1 MLPQYGRT
9 RGGLHF
15 RVFGFPVRVD
25 PFFFFI
31 VLALGFSTHATVGG
45 IVAWFAVVFV
55 SILIHELGHAFAARA
70 VGSDAIGI
78 ELQSMGG
85 LTAYRPRRSLSRLEQ
100 IGVSLAGPFSGF
112 ALGTAALVLA
122 YILDVSTTRSGDNV
136 VLFDLLWVNFGWGL
150 FNLLPVLPLDGGT
163 VMQNLLPGN
172 EVVRGRRA
180 AMVSIVI
187 LVVAAAISIRMNFFF
202 GVIYAGLLGAFNI
215 AALSRG
221 SGARV
226 STGMGADT
234 AAAAFDRLDR
244 GDLTV
249 LPALGEVARNAPT
262 SETRS
267 LVKSRIVESLVRQG
281 RTPEARAVLSSFPGQ
296 TGPSLYALVDTVEG
310 MPHGLA
316 MLDEQL
322 SRSADVTTARH
333 AILGRVLTHRASE
346 VPALFTALPPAARS
360 LDALREAQYLAHVR
374 GDHRDAAI
382 IGEQIVQQYP
392 QAADAWIMYN
402 TACSWARA
410 GDVER
415 AFAWLT
421 HAVDSGWSDLNQL
434 STDHDLSALWNDAR
448 FHALRARLGG

>member
-1 MLPQYGRT
+1 
-9 RGGLHF
+9 
-15 RVFGFPVRVD
+15 VRVD

-31 VLALGFSTHATVGG
+31 VIALGFSTHATVGG
-45 IVAWFAVVFV
+45 MVAWFAVVFV

-70 VGSDAIGI
+70 VGSDSIGI

-122 YILDVSTTRSGDNV
+122 NILDVSTTRSGDNV

-172 EVVRGRRA
+172 EAVRGRRA
-180 AMVSIVI
+180 AMVSIAI
-187 LVVAAAISIRMNFFF
+187 LVVAAVISIRMNFFF

-215 AALSRG
+215 AALTRG
-221 SGARV
+221 SGAPARND
-226 STGMGADT
+226 GGAT
-234 AAAAFDRLDR
+234 AAAAFDQLDR

-249 LPALGEVARNAPT
+249 LPALGELARNAPT

-267 LVKSRIVESLVRQG
+267 VVKSRVVESLVRQG

-310 MPHGLA
+310 VPHGLA

-322 SRSADVTTARH
+322 SRSADATTARH

-346 VPALFTALPPAARS
+346 VPALFTALPATARS

-374 GDHRDAAI
+374 GDFRDAAI

-434 STDHDLSALWNDAR
+434 SSDHDLAALWNDAR
-448 FHALRARLGG
+448 FHQLRARLGG

>member
-1 MLPQYGRT
+1 MLPQYGRA

-31 VLALGFSTHATVGG
+31 VIALGFSTHATVGG
-45 IVAWFAVVFV
+45 MVAWFAVVFV

-70 VGSDAIGI
+70 VGSDSIGI

-122 YILDVSTTRSGDNV
+122 NILDVSTTRSGDNV

-172 EVVRGRRA
+172 EAVRGRRA
-180 AMVSIVI
+180 AMVSIAI
-187 LVVAAAISIRMNFFF
+187 LVVAAVISIRMNFFF

-215 AALSRG
+215 AALTRS
-221 SGARV
+221 SGAPARNDA
-226 STGMGADT
+226 GDT

-249 LPALGEVARNAPT
+249 LPALGELARNAPN
-262 SETRS
+262 SETRAV
-267 LVKSRIVESLVRQG
+267 VKSRVVESLVRQG

-310 MPHGLA
+310 VPHGLA

-322 SRSADVTTARH
+322 SRSADATTARH

-346 VPALFTALPPAARS
+346 VPGLFTALPASARS

-374 GDHRDAAI
+374 GDFRDAAI

-434 STDHDLSALWNDAR
+434 SSDHDLAALWNDAR
-448 FHALRARLGG
+448 FHQLRARLGG

>member
-1 MLPQYGRT
+1 
-9 RGGLHF
+9 
-15 RVFGFPVRVD
+15 VRVD

-31 VLALGFSTHATVGG
+31 VIALGFSTHATVGG
-45 IVAWFAVVFV
+45 MVAWFAVVFV

-70 VGSDAIGI
+70 VGSDSIGI

-122 YILDVSTTRSGDNV
+122 NILDVSTTRSGDNV

-172 EVVRGRRA
+172 EAVRGRRA
-180 AMVSIVI
+180 AMVSIAI
-187 LVVAAAISIRMNFFF
+187 LVVAAVISIRMNFFF

-215 AALSRG
+215 AALTRG
-221 SGARV
+221 SGAPARND
-226 STGMGADT
+226 GGAT

-249 LPALGEVARNAPT
+249 LPALGELARNAPT

-267 LVKSRIVESLVRQG
+267 VVKSRVVESLVRQG

-310 MPHGLA
+310 VPHGLA

-322 SRSADVTTARH
+322 SRSADATTARH

-346 VPALFTALPPAARS
+346 VPALFTALPATARS

-374 GDHRDAAI
+374 GDFRDAAI

-434 STDHDLSALWNDAR
+434 SSDHDLAALWNDAR
-448 FHALRARLGG
+448 FHQLRARLGG

>member
-1 MLPQYGRT
+1 MLPQYGRA

-31 VLALGFSTHATVGG
+31 VIALGFSTHATVGG
-45 IVAWFAVVFV
+45 MVAWFAVVFV

-70 VGSDAIGI
+70 VGSDSIGI

-122 YILDVSTTRSGDNV
+122 NILDVSTTRSGDNV

-172 EVVRGRRA
+172 EAVRGRRA
-180 AMVSIVI
+180 AMVSIAI
-187 LVVAAAISIRMNFFF
+187 LVVAAVISIRMNFFF

-215 AALSRG
+215 AALTRG
-221 SGARV
+221 SGAPARND
-226 STGMGADT
+226 GGAT
-234 AAAAFDRLDR
+234 AAAAFDQLDR

-249 LPALGEVARNAPT
+249 LPALGELARNAPT

-267 LVKSRIVESLVRQG
+267 VVKSRVVESLVRQG
-281 RTPEARAVLSSFPGQ
+281 RTPEARAVLNSFPGQ

-310 MPHGLA
+310 VPHVCRRRHSPG
-316 MLDEQL
+316 
-322 SRSADVTTARH
+322 RSGGA
-333 AILGRVLTHRASE
+333 GRVGQPAPYRHRFRPGRGRA
-346 VPALFTALPPAARS
+346 
-360 LDALREAQYLAHVR
+360 DLRGVR
-374 GDHRDAAI
+374 GEGRCRGSA
-382 IGEQIVQQYP
+382 GLQTRRLL
-392 QAADAWIMYN
+392 QARPAE
-402 TACSWARA
+402 
-410 GDVER
+410 G
-415 AFAWLT
+415 
-421 HAVDSGWSDLNQL
+421 
-434 STDHDLSALWNDAR
+434 
-448 FHALRARLGG
+448 

>member
-1 MLPQYGRT
+1 M
-9 RGGLHF
+9 
-15 RVFGFPVRVD
+15 RVD

-31 VLALGFSTHATVGG
+31 VLALGFSTHTTVGG
-45 IVAWFAVVFV
+45 MVAWFAVVFV

-70 VGSDAIGI
+70 VGSDSIGI

-122 YILDVSTTRSGDNV
+122 NILDVSTTRSGDNV

-172 EVVRGRRA
+172 EAVRGRRA
-180 AMVSIVI
+180 AMVSIAI
-187 LVVAAAISIRMNFFF
+187 LAVAAVISIRMNFFF
-202 GVIYAGLLGAFNI
+202 GVIYAGLLGAFNF
-215 AALSRG
+215 AALTRG
-221 SGARV
+221 NVARARNE
-226 STGMGADT
+226 GADT
-234 AAAAFDRLDR
+234 AALAFDRLDR

-249 LPALGEVARNAPT
+249 LPALDEFTRNAPT
-262 SETRS
+262 SEMRS
-267 LVKSRIVESLVRQG
+267 LVKSRVVESLVRQG
-281 RTPEARAVLSSFPGQ
+281 RTPEARAVLNSFPGQ

-310 MPHGLA
+310 VPHGLA

-322 SRSADVTTARH
+322 SRSADATTARH
-333 AILGRVLTHRASE
+333 AILGRVLTHRANE
-346 VPALFTALPPAARS
+346 VPGLFTALPATARS
-360 LDALREAQYLAHVR
+360 LDALREAQYLAHLR
-374 GDHRDAAI
+374 GDFRDAAI

-410 GDVER
+410 GEVER

-448 FHALRARLGG
+448 FHQLRARLGG

>member
-1 MLPQYGRT
+1 MLPQYGRA

-31 VLALGFSTHATVGG
+31 VIALGFSTHATVGG
-45 IVAWFAVVFV
+45 MVAWFAVVFV

-70 VGSDAIGI
+70 VGSDSIGI

-112 ALGTAALVLA
+112 ALGTVVLVLA
-122 YILDVSTTRSGDNV
+122 NILDVSTTRSGDNV

-163 VMQNLLPGN
+163 VMQNMLPGN
-172 EVVRGRRA
+172 ELVRARRA
-180 AMVSIVI
+180 AMVSIAI
-187 LVVAAAISIRMNFFF
+187 LLIAAAISIRMEFYF
-202 GVIYAGLLGAFNI
+202 GLIYAGLLGAFNF

-221 SGARV
+221 RSVHVRTDG
-226 STGMGADT
+226 GDT
-234 AAAAFDRLDR
+234 AAAAFDQLDR

-249 LPALGEVARNAPT
+249 LPALGELARNAPT

-267 LVKSRIVESLVRQG
+267 IVKSRVVESLVRQG

-296 TGPSLYALVDTVEG
+296 AGPSLYALVDTVEG
-310 MPHGLA
+310 VPHGLA

-322 SRSADVTTARH
+322 SRSADATTARH

-346 VPALFTALPPAARS
+346 VPGLFTALPATARS

-374 GDHRDAAI
+374 GDFRDAAI

-434 STDHDLSALWNDAR
+434 SSDHDLASLWNDAR
-448 FHALRARLGG
+448 FHQLRARLGG

>member
-1 MLPQYGRT
+1 M
-9 RGGLHF
+9 
-15 RVFGFPVRVD
+15 RVD

-31 VLALGFSTHATVGG
+31 VLALGFSTHTTVGG
-45 IVAWFAVVFV
+45 MVAWFAVVFV

-70 VGSDAIGI
+70 VGSDSIGI

-122 YILDVSTTRSGDNV
+122 NILDVSTTRSGDNV

-172 EVVRGRRA
+172 EAVRGRRA
-180 AMVSIVI
+180 AMVSIAI
-187 LVVAAAISIRMNFFF
+187 LAVAAVISIRMNFFF
-202 GVIYAGLLGAFNI
+202 GVIYAGLLGAFNF
-215 AALSRG
+215 AALTRG
-221 SGARV
+221 NVARARNE
-226 STGMGADT
+226 GADT
-234 AAAAFDRLDR
+234 AAVAFDRLDR

-249 LPALGEVARNAPT
+249 LPALGEFTRNAPT
-262 SETRS
+262 SEMRS
-267 LVKSRIVESLVRQG
+267 LVKSRVVESLIRQG
-281 RTPEARAVLSSFPGQ
+281 RTPEARAVLNSFPGQ

-310 MPHGLA
+310 VPHGLA

-322 SRSADVTTARH
+322 SRSADATTARH
-333 AILGRVLTHRASE
+333 AILGRVLTHRANE
-346 VPALFTALPPAARS
+346 VPGLFTALPATARS
-360 LDALREAQYLAHVR
+360 LDALREAQYLAHLR
-374 GDHRDAAI
+374 GDFRDAAI

-410 GDVER
+410 GEVER

-448 FHALRARLGG
+448 FHQLRARLGG

>member
-1 MLPQYGRT
+1 M
-9 RGGLHF
+9 
-15 RVFGFPVRVD
+15 RVD

-31 VLALGFSTHATVGG
+31 VLALGFSTHTTVGG
-45 IVAWFAVVFV
+45 MVAWFAVVFV

-70 VGSDAIGI
+70 VGSDSIGI

-122 YILDVSTTRSGDNV
+122 NILDVSTTRSGDNV

-172 EVVRGRRA
+172 EAVRGRRA
-180 AMVSIVI
+180 AMVSIAI
-187 LVVAAAISIRMNFFF
+187 LVVAAVISIRMNFFF
-202 GVIYAGLLGAFNI
+202 GVIYAGLLGAFNF
-215 AALSRG
+215 AALTRG
-221 SGARV
+221 NVARV
-226 STGMGADT
+226 RNEGADT
-234 AAAAFDRLDR
+234 AAVAFDRLDR

-249 LPALGEVARNAPT
+249 LPALGEFTRNAPT
-262 SETRS
+262 SEMRS
-267 LVKSRIVESLVRQG
+267 LVKSRVVESLVRQG
-281 RTPEARAVLSSFPGQ
+281 RTPEARAVLNSFPGQ

-310 MPHGLA
+310 VPHGLA

-322 SRSADVTTARH
+322 SRSADATTARH
-333 AILGRVLTHRASE
+333 AILGRVLTHRANE
-346 VPALFTALPPAARS
+346 VPGLFTALPATARS
-360 LDALREAQYLAHVR
+360 LDALREAQYLAHLR
-374 GDHRDAAI
+374 GDFRDAAI

-410 GDVER
+410 GEVER

-448 FHALRARLGG
+448 FHQLRARLGG

>member
-1 MLPQYGRT
+1 MLPQYGRA
-9 RGGLHF
+9 RGGLQF
-15 RVFGFPVRVD
+15 RIFGFPVRVD
-25 PFFFFI
+25 PLFFFI

-45 IVAWFAVVFV
+45 MVAWFAVVFV

-70 VGSDAIGI
+70 VGSEAIGI

-85 LTAYRPRRSLSRLEQ
+85 LTAYRPRRTLSRLEQ

-122 YILDVSTTRSGDNV
+122 NVLDVSTTRSGDNV

-150 FNLLPVLPLDGGT
+150 FNLLPVLPLDGGM

-172 EVVRGRRA
+172 EMVRGRRA
-180 AMVSIVI
+180 AMVSIAI
-187 LVVAAAISIRMNFFF
+187 LVVAAVISIRMDFFF

-215 AALSRG
+215 ALLSRSKG
-221 SGARV
+221 PRV
-226 STGMGADT
+226 TNEGADT
-234 AAAAFDRLDR
+234 AAAFDRLER

-249 LPALGEVARNAPT
+249 LPALGELARNAPT
-262 SETRS
+262 SEVRS
-267 LVKSRIVESLVRQG
+267 LVKSRAVESLVRQG
-281 RTPEARAVLSSFPGQ
+281 RTPEARAVLASFPGQ
-296 TGPSLYALVDTVEG
+296 SGPSLYALVDAVEG
-310 MPHGLA
+310 VPHGLA

-322 SRSADVTTARH
+322 SRSADPATARH
-333 AILGRVLTHRASE
+333 AILGRVLTHRAGE
-346 VPALFTALPPAARS
+346 VPGLFTALPSTARS
-360 LDALREAQYLAHVR
+360 LDALREAQYLAHLR
-374 GDHRDAAI
+374 GDFRDAAM

-415 AFAWLT
+415 AIAWLT

-434 STDHDLSALWNDAR
+434 SSDHDLASLWNDAR
-448 FHALRARLGG
+448 FHQLRARLGG

>member
-1 MLPQYGRT
+1 M
-9 RGGLHF
+9 
-15 RVFGFPVRVD
+15 
-25 PFFFFI
+25 FFFI

-45 IVAWFAVVFV
+45 MVAWFAVVFV

-70 VGSDAIGI
+70 VGSDSIGI

-122 YILDVSTTRSGDNV
+122 NILDVSTTRSGDNV

-163 VMQNLLPGN
+163 VMQNMLPGN

-180 AMVSIVI
+180 AIVSIGI
-187 LVVAAAISIRMNFFF
+187 LVIAAAISIRMEFYF
-202 GVIYAGLLGAFNI
+202 GLIYAGLLGAFNF
-215 AALSRG
+215 AALTRANV
-221 SGARV
+221 ARV
-226 STGMGADT
+226 RNEGADT
-234 AAAAFDRLDR
+234 AAVAFDRLDR

-249 LPALGEVARNAPT
+249 LPALGEFTRNAPT
-262 SETRS
+262 SEMRS
-267 LVKSRIVESLVRQG
+267 VVKSRVVESLIRQG
-281 RTPEARAVLSSFPGQ
+281 RTPEARAVLNSFPGQ

-310 MPHGLA
+310 VPHGLA

-322 SRSADVTTARH
+322 SRSADATTARH
-333 AILGRVLTHRASE
+333 AILGRVLTHRANE
-346 VPALFTALPPAARS
+346 VPGLFTALPPTARS
-360 LDALREAQYLAHVR
+360 LDALREAQYLAHLR
-374 GDHRDAAI
+374 GDFRDAAI

-410 GDVER
+410 GEVER

-448 FHALRARLGG
+448 FHQLRARLGG